1 MNQHSMNAIKHV
13 ETQAH
18 MRQLTGATVSKAPA
32 LPTPAPSPSQLVTA
46 KQTAMSAIANV
57 QVLAQIGLL
66 KLTGGIV
73 AYAGRIREMDRQG
86 QRGGRTSKGRD
97 GLSRD

>member
-1 MNQHSMNAIKHV
+1 MNAIKHV

-18 MRQLTGATVSKAPA
+18 MRQFTGAAASKAPT
-32 LPTPAPSPSQLVTA
+32 LPSPTPSPSHLVTA
-46 KQTAMSAIANV
+46 KQTAMSAVANV
-57 QVLAQIGLL
+57 QILAQIGLL

-97 GLSRD
+97 GLNRE

>member
-1 MNQHSMNAIKHV
+1 MNQDSMNAIKHG

-18 MRQLTGATVSKAPA
+18 MRQFTGVSVSKAPV
-32 LPTPAPSPSQLVTA
+32 LPTPAPGPTHLITA
-46 KQTAMSAIANV
+46 KKTAMSAITNV

-73 AYAGRIREMDRQG
+73 AYAGRIREMDRERQ
-86 QRGGRTSKGRD
+86 GGRTSKGRD
-97 GLSRD
+97 GLNRD